1 MDVDSD
7 AFQRVVTLSDGML
20 PEAVHVIS
28 EADLEVSR
36 HRISVY
42 LSTHTAYELLP
53 ESRKVI
59 TLDVNLPIK
68 QAFHILYKQVSTL
81 SSSFYPTNDLL
92 WSMVNLYSKASKSAS
107 VLLPWHGSYTKARRR
122 C

>member
-1 MDVDSD
+1 ML
-7 AFQRVVTLSDGML
+7 FLGIKQVTLSDGTT
-20 PEAVHVIS
+20 PRIS

-53 ESRKVI
+53 ESGKVWMLHPHNSFQFNHLNKRKFQSHV
-59 TLDVNLPIK
+59 
-68 QAFHILYKQVSTL
+68 
-81 SSSFYPTNDLL
+81 
-92 WSMVNLYSKASKSAS
+92 
-107 VLLPWHGSYTKARRR
+107 